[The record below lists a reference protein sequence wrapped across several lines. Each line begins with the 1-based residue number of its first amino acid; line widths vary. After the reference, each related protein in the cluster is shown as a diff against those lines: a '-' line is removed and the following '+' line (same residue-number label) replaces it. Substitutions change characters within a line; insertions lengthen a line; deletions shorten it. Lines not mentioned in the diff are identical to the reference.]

1 MFHVELFGQGNFGM
15 SETTSPQYVSQ
26 LPSKPGVYQF
36 LNAQGEILYI
46 GKAKNLRKR
55 VTSYFGASKSGNY
68 KQDVLVKKI
77 AEVKYIIV
85 ENESDALLLE
95 NNLIKEYRP
104 KYNILLKDDK
114 TYPWIC
120 IRKERFPRVMQTR
133 NYIADGCEYFGP
145 YTSGMMV
152 KTILELIRQL
162 FKLRTCKL
170 SLSESNV
177 NKGKFKRCL
186 EFHLGNCKGPCE
198 GLQSAEDYE
207 QAIAQIRDILKGN
220 YHQVLNQMK
229 GLMEQFAGQL
239 QFEEAELV
247 RKKIEVLERFRGRS
261 TIVNPKIRHVD
272 VFSMIDEA
280 QFAYINFLKV
290 VNGSIVQAHNLEI
303 QKVVH
308 EERKELLSSII
319 FDLRNR
325 FKSKAPEIIVPFRP
339 DIAMNG
345 VRFTVPLRGDKIKLL
360 ELSYRN
366 ALSYRNDKDALRQ
379 SGNRTEQET
388 ILLEKLQTELR
399 LKKLPVHIECF
410 DNSNLQGTDP
420 VASCVVYRSGRP
432 DKSAYRH
439 YNIKT
444 VQGPDDYAS
453 MAEIIHR
460 RYRRILEEKGGLP
473 DLIIIDGGKGQLN
486 AAIKSLK
493 DLNIFTSVAVISIA
507 KRLEEIYVPG
517 DPVPLYLDKHS
528 ASLRLIQKIRDE
540 AHRFGITFHQ
550 RKRSGKQLLSAFDQI
565 PGIGIETRNK
575 ILLTEP
581 DMEVLRKLGQEE
593 LIRLFGKRVGNVLF
607 RYFSRT

>member
-1 MFHVELFGQGNFGM
+1 VELFGQGNFGM

>member
-1 MFHVELFGQGNFGM
+1 
-15 SETTSPQYVSQ
+15 
-26 LPSKPGVYQF
+26 
-36 LNAQGEILYI
+36 
-46 GKAKNLRKR
+46 
-55 VTSYFGASKSGNY
+55 
-68 KQDVLVKKI
+68 
-77 AEVKYIIV
+77 
-85 ENESDALLLE
+85 
-95 NNLIKEYRP
+95 
-104 KYNILLKDDK
+104 
-114 TYPWIC
+114 
-120 IRKERFPRVMQTR
+120 
-133 NYIADGCEYFGP
+133 
-145 YTSGMMV
+145 
-152 KTILELIRQL
+152 
-162 FKLRTCKL
+162 
-170 SLSESNV
+170 
-177 NKGKFKRCL
+177 
-186 EFHLGNCKGPCE
+186 
-198 GLQSAEDYE
+198 
-207 QAIAQIRDILKGN
+207 
-220 YHQVLNQMK
+220 
-229 GLMEQFAGQL
+229 
-239 QFEEAELV
+239 
-247 RKKIEVLERFRGRS
+247 
-261 TIVNPKIRHVD
+261 
-272 VFSMIDEA
+272 MIDEA